1 MLSAAASRG
10 ICITVMCDFLIVIP
24 AQAEVLYNSKAG

>member
-1 MLSAAASRG
+1 MMLSAAASSG

-24 AQAEVLYNSKAG
+24 AQVGIQFK